1 MPIFVNHGDKDR
13 VVAKEFAFET
23 YEKIPKHGREFIT
36 NVEPG
41 LEHTI
46 GEEGLLLL
54 RKYFD
59 KFTGRKPLEG
69 L

>member
-1 MPIFVNHGDKDR
+1 MTRQRFV
-13 VVAKEFAFET
+13 
-23 YEKIPKHGREFIT
+23 KIIP
-36 NVEPG
+36 EPG

-46 GEEGLLLL
+46 GEEGLLLM

-59 KFTGRKPLEG
+59 KFVGRKPLEG